1 MRSAKP
7 VIVPREESINA
18 QKQSIQYR
26 LVAHVCTPAT
36 ASRAPTMRSTYAH
49 TMFALIRVTLQG
61 ILATQLLDVPMRAR
75 TERLPGVLVVQ
86 EATGTQWQSEGT
98 CLHNGAVCSCCSCC
112 CCCCCCWASLAD
124 LLVKQPSSQCVV

>member
-36 ASRAPTMRSTYAH
+36 ASRAPIMRSTYAH

-61 ILATQLLDVPMRAR
+61 ILATHRLDVPMRAR

-86 EATGTQWQSEGT
+86 EANGTQWQFEGN
-98 CLHNGAVCSCCSCC
+98 CLHTEQFVVAAV
-112 CCCCCCWASLAD
+112 AAVAA
-124 LLVKQPSSQCVV
+124 LLLLLLLLLGFPC